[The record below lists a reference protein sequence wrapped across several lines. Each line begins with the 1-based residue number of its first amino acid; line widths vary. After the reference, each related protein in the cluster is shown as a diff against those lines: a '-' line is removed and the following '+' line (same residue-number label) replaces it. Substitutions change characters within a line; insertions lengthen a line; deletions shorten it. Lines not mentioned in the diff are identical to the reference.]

1 MKVNLLNLN
10 SFVTNYNKIQLI
22 ILVLLVAS
30 LPFYLKISNVLI
42 GLAATSSLLNIITQK
57 RWHALRVNKLSL
69 LIIGYFFLEVLG
81 LFYTE
86 RQNLKIGIFTLD
98 KHQSF
103 ILLPIIFLDFK
114 ISPSA
119 RKSIFLSFV
128 TSCFIAS
135 LICIGVNLHESIT
148 LYDQFFHEWLFSHDR
163 VSEPI
168 GMQAVYFALY
178 LSFCI
183 LILLDMLKEK
193 YQTLSRMQIFFVAL
207 LLVYFLVV
215 IVALGA
221 RTVMVGLILTILI
234 NLILY
239 GRQMRS
245 KNMYIL
251 AALVPFVFAVF
262 VMLNPVVKT
271 RFMDMLKDN
280 YDSSNYGSYFART
293 HIWIPG
299 IEAIRENIL
308 FGVGTGDHQSELNK
322 KFLEHKYTEG
332 VRLEFNMHNQYLQTA
347 LNLGLIGFSLLLF
360 IFYIQV
366 KEGFNRQD
374 FLYLS
379 FLLLFIL
386 ACITEAMLVINKGT
400 IFFIVL
406 SYIFFNSKIR
416 EELPNVESSGPFR
429 QTTIG

>member
-1 MKVNLLNLN
+1 MKGNLINLN
-10 SFVTNYNKIQLI
+10 SFVISYNKIRLI

-42 GLAATSSLLNIITQK
+42 GLAATLSLFNIITQK

-86 RQNLKIGIFTLD
+86 QQNLKIGIFTLD

-103 ILLPIIFLDFK
+103 ILLPIIFLDFNV
-114 ISPSA
+114 SPSA
-119 RKSIFLSFV
+119 RKSILLSFV
-128 TSCFIAS
+128 VSCFIAS

-148 LYDQFFHEWLFSHDR
+148 LYDQVFHEWLFSHDR

-168 GMQAVYFALY
+168 GMHAVYFALY

-193 YQTLSRMQIFFVAL
+193 YETLSRMQIFFVAL

-221 RTVMVGLILTILI
+221 RTVMVGLMLTILI

-262 VMLNPVVKT
+262 VILNPVVKT

-299 IEAIRENIL
+299 IEAIRENVL

-347 LNLGLIGFSLLLF
+347 LNLGLIGLSLLLS

-366 KEGFNRQD
+366 KEGLNRQD

-379 FLLLFIL
+379 FLLLFML
-386 ACITEAMLVINKGT
+386 ACITEAMLVVNKGT
-400 IFFIVL
+400 LFFIVF
-406 SYIFFNSKIR
+406 SYIFLNSKIR
-416 EELPNVESSGPFR
+416 EELPNVESSGPIR
-429 QTTIG
+429 QTAVG